1 MWGRPRGASSALA
14 ARVMAQTEATS
25 MGIARRACLG
35 RWGAGAGLSLGPGTF
50 TGFLVRLDT
59 PALVALVTAVSILSS
74 ELIASMVSY
83 AVVGGV
89 PRVVTIAAIVT
100 PALVAPAASLF
111 FASVIRH
118 LRREAADRKRAEEA
132 LRVAIECA
140 DAANRTKSTFL
151 AHTSHELR
159 TPLNAVIG
167 FSDMIRDAIGTGA
180 GPEKLIEYAGHINE
194 SGRHLL
200 AILNDILDLSKV
212 EAGKLE
218 LYEEEIDPGAV
229 VGSCV
234 AMMQARA
241 ERGGLALAADVPAGL
256 PRLLADERKLKQ
268 VVLNLLSNAVKFTP
282 PGGRVTAA
290 VHADKS
296 GAVAITV
303 ADTGIGIADADIALA
318 LAPFSQIDSALNRK
332 FEGTGLGLP
341 LAKAL
346 AELHRGTFKIASAPG
361 RGTRVTVS
369 FPAGR
374 SVRRA
379 A

>member
-1 MWGRPRGASSALA
+1 
-14 ARVMAQTEATS
+14 
-25 MGIARRACLG
+25 MGS
-35 RWGAGAGLSLGPGTF
+35 GLSAGPGTF
-50 TGFLVRLDT
+50 SGFLLGLDT
-59 PALVALVTAVSILSS
+59 AALIAIVAAVSIFSS
-74 ELIASMVSY
+74 EVIASLVSY
-83 AVVGGV
+83 AVVGSV
-89 PRVVTIAAIVT
+89 PRVVAIAAFVT

-111 FASVIRH
+111 FVSIIRD
-118 LRREAADRKRAEEA
+118 LRREVADRKGAEEA

-167 FSDMIRDAIGTGA
+167 FSDMIRDGIGTGA
-180 GPEKLIEYAGHINE
+180 TPEKLTEYAGHINE

-229 VGSCV
+229 VTSCA
-234 AMMQARA
+234 AMMRSRA
-241 ERGGLALAADVPAGL
+241 ERGGLTLTADVPPGL
-256 PRLLADERKLKQ
+256 PLLMADERKLKQ
-268 VVLNLLSNAVKFTP
+268 VLLNLLSNAIKFTK

-290 VHADKS
+290 VRAGDT
-296 GAVAITV
+296 GAVTITV
-303 ADTGIGIADADIALA
+303 SDTGIGIAKEDIAIA
-318 LAPFSQIDSALNRK
+318 LAPFSQIDSALNRR

-346 AELHRGTFKIASAPG
+346 TELHQGEFGIASGPDQ
-361 RGTRVTVS
+361 GTRVTVS
-369 FPAGR
+369 FPAAR
-374 SVRRA
+374 SVPRA
-379 A
+379 V